1 MFTFADNWCRFAD
14 MRKSLAA
21 LAFALLLCGL
31 GYSQT
36 PAKTKCPTISID
48 VPLPNRGEPVVF
60 SVAVDNNSSKRR
72 LGYKWYVSNGV
83 ILLGAGT
90 KSVSV
95 HKENPGSNITAT
107 VEITGLPKGCENT
120 ISETEPIIEY
130 SIVELI
136 DEFSTATAT
145 IDKTRLNEA
154 LSRSDQNPN
163 DLLFIV
169 EYFSKNTSDFD
180 IRAKVKLI
188 TEYLVDIRKKDA
200 NSFTIITEKAGGA
213 LTKIYLV
220 PPGAKS
226 PQP

>member
-1 MFTFADNWCRFAD
+1 
-14 MRKSLAA
+14 MRKVLGV
-21 LAFALLLCGL
+21 LAFVFLLCGL
-31 GYSQT
+31 GNSQA
-36 PAKTKCPTISID
+36 PAKTKCPTVSID
-48 VPLPNRGEPVVF
+48 VPLSNRGEPVVF
-60 SVAVDNNSSKRR
+60 SVTVGNNSSKRR

-90 KSVSV
+90 KSISV

-107 VEITGLPKGCENT
+107 VEITGLPKGCDDT
-120 ISETEPIIEY
+120 ISETEPMICY
-130 SIVELI
+130 SEAELI

-169 EYFSKNTSDFD
+169 EYFPKDTSDFD

-200 NSFTIITEKAGGA
+200 NSFTIITEKASEA

-220 PPGAKS
+220 PPGAS
-226 PQP
+226 NPIP